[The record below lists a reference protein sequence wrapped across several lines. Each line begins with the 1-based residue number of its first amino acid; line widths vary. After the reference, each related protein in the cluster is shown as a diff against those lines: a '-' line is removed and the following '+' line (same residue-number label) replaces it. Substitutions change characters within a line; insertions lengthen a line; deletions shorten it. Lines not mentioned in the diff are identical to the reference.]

1 MSNSLIYILLVLT
14 HLGCP
19 YIGRGG
25 EEENK
30 KGEENKK
37 NKKKKEEKIEKKKE
51 NKNIFFLTYTLRL
64 LTIYI

>member
-1 MSNSLIYILLVLT
+1 MSNNLTYTLLILT
-14 HLGCP
+14 YLGRP

-30 KGEENKK
+30 KKKK
-37 NKKKKEEKIEKKKE
+37 NKKSKKEGKRKVERKKK
-51 NKNIFFLTYTLRL
+51 NKNIFSLAYTLYL